1 MEWWMW
7 LLLGLVLLGI
17 EVGLP
22 GGIVMLFFGVAALI
36 VGGLV
41 GIGIGGAPW
50 MQYLLFSIISIG
62 SLLTLRGP
70 ILRTMATR
78 SNAAEKVDTLINQAV
93 VALDTL
99 APGGEGRVELRGT
112 TWSAQNIGDTLIRKG
127 QKCVVA
133 RNDGLK
139 LFVRPE

>member
-1 MEWWMW
+1 MDWWMW

-17 EVGLP
+17 EVGIP
-22 GGIVMLFFGVAALI
+22 GGIIMLFFGVAALI

-41 GIGIGGAPW
+41 GIGIGGPPW
-50 MQYLLFSIISIG
+50 MQYLLFSIIAIG

-70 ILRTMATR
+70 ILRKMTAR
-78 SNAAEKVDTLINQAV
+78 SDAAEQIDTLLNQSV
-93 VALDTL
+93 IALDTL
-99 APGGEGRVELRGT
+99 APGGDGQVELRGT
-112 TWSAQNIGDTLIRKG
+112 TWSAQNIGDALIRKG

-139 LFVRPE
+139 LFVRPV

>member
-1 MEWWMW
+1 MDWWIW

-22 GGIVMLFFGVAALI
+22 GGIIMLFFGVAALI

-41 GIGIGGAPW
+41 GTGIGGPPW
-50 MQYLLFSIISIG
+50 IQYLLFSIISIG

-70 ILRTMATR
+70 ILRRMAPRGEDT
-78 SNAAEKVDTLINQAV
+78 EKVDTLLNKSVI
-93 VALDTL
+93 ALGSL
-99 APGGEGRVELRGT
+99 APGADGQVELRGT
-112 TWSAQNIGDTLIRKG
+112 TWSAQNIGDASIQKG
-127 QKCVVA
+127 QKAVVV

-139 LFVRPE
+139 LFVRPV